1 MKKLFYQFSRRI
13 DKDLF
18 LLWFEKTNRYLVI
31 SESQK
36 EIVDLFNK
44 SSNLNSFSNNSN
56 LLTASKIF
64 KELSN
69 LSIDLLSYNESADMH
84 EESIEIEFNDFDYS
98 ISIEI
103 FNRKITFFSNNNND
117 LLFFTSHLHHK
128 QSNFDFA
135 DSEFH
140 VYFSKDKI
148 FLYVNKEFCYQ
159 WSRNEYHLFQG
170 KLDTLILSSVH
181 QIAEKDWL
189 GIFHASALVKNNK
202 STMLIGDSGNGKSI
216 ASLILSKNSYGLLC
230 DDICAVSRN
239 GSICIYPN
247 AVSVKSSAI
256 EKVREYY
263 DKSEFISSIKNFKG
277 EIKYVYPMNQ
287 TKNLKHNYPIE
298 NIVYVKFST
307 KNNFKKVG
315 LKKIIETIVNQSWL
329 SPKKETPNF
338 LTELLVS
345 TNFYKLEYM
354 NDSFLVDSFNKIYD
368 K

>member
-1 MKKLFYQFSRRI
+1 MKKLFYQFSRKI
-13 DKDLF
+13 DNNLF
-18 LLWFEKTNRYLVI
+18 LLWFEKPNRYVII

-36 EIVDLFNK
+36 EIIDLFNK
-44 SSNLNSFSNNSN
+44 CDNINSFSNNSN
-56 LLTASKIF
+56 ILTSTKIF
-64 KELSN
+64 EELTN
-69 LSIDLLSYNESADMH
+69 LGIDLFSSTESVAVPDK
-84 EESIEIEFNDFDYS
+84 SIEIEFNDFNYS

-103 FNRKITFFSNNNND
+103 LNRKITFFSNNKND
-117 LLFFTSHLHHK
+117 LFFFTSHLHHK

-135 DSEFH
+135 DTEFH
-140 VYFSKDKI
+140 VYFSKNKI
-148 FLYVNKEFCYQ
+148 FLYVNKEFCSQ

-181 QIAEKDWL
+181 QIEENDWL

-202 STMLIGDSGNGKSI
+202 STMLIGDSGNGKST

-256 EKVREYY
+256 EKVNEYY

-298 NIVYVKFST
+298 NIIYVKFSK
-307 KNNFKKVG
+307 KNKLKKVG

-338 LTELLVS
+338 LTKLLVS
-345 TNFYKLEYM
+345 TNFYELEYM
-354 NDSFLVDSFNKIYD
+354 DDSFLVNSFNKIYD

>member
-18 LLWFEKTNRYLVI
+18 LLWFEKPNRYLII

-36 EIVDLFNK
+36 DIIDLFNK
-44 SSNLNSFSNNSN
+44 SHNFNSFLDNSD
-56 LLTASKIF
+56 LLTPNKIF

-69 LSIDLLSYNESADMH
+69 LSIDLLSYTENADVQ
-84 EESIEIEFNDFDYS
+84 EERIEIEFNDFNHS

-103 FNRKITFFSNNNND
+103 LNRKITLFSNNYTE
-117 LLFFTSHLHHK
+117 LIFFTSHLHHN
-128 QSNFDFA
+128 QSSFDFA
-135 DSEFH
+135 DYEFH
-140 VYFSKDKI
+140 VYFSNDKI
-148 FLYVNKEFCYQ
+148 FLYVNKEFCYR

-181 QIAEKDWL
+181 EISENNWL
-189 GIFHASALVKNNK
+189 GIFHASALVKNNE
-202 STMLIGDSGNGKSI
+202 STMLIGDSGNGKST
-216 ASLILSKNSYGLLC
+216 ASLILSKNNYGLLC

-239 GSICIYPN
+239 GSICLYPN
-247 AVSVKSSAI
+247 SVSVKPGSI

-277 EIKYVYPMNQ
+277 EIEYVYPLNQ

-298 NIVYVKFST
+298 NIVYIKFST
-307 KNNFKKVG
+307 KNKLEKVG
-315 LKKIIETIVNQSWL
+315 IKKIIETIVNQSWL
-329 SPKKETPNF
+329 SPKKETPNS

-345 TNFYKLEYM
+345 TNFYELEYT